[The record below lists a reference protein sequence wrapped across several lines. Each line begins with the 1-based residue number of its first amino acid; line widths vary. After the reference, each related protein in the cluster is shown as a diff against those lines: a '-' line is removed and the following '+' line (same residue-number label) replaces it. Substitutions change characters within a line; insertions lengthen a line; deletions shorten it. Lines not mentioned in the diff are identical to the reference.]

1 MNLPTPAPPQPT
13 ELARLQAG
21 EPNRADRA
29 RRAAEHGYDLDPA
42 KVGLVCQDLTV
53 AQGISGTFVRP
64 ARGDRMRKFTEA
76 ERRRLIH
83 MYEHRAGA

>member
-53 AQGISGTFVRP
+53 AQESAARLSALRGGTGCGSSPKPNV
-64 ARGDRMRKFTEA
+64 
-76 ERRRLIH
+76 
-83 MYEHRAGA
+83 GA